1 MVSTQLAVFAVLLVH
16 GATAQS
22 ELKGSLARCLGNS
35 GSNADLN
42 RCLAELA
49 EKLRPY
55 MKVGLPDYNIPA
67 TEPMFIPRVDLR
79 VEQPPMNLSL
89 RFTETYVNGLS
100 SFNLDKVDTDLN
112 SRNVLTVLSV
122 PSLSV
127 NGNYRMK
134 GNAFITQVDS
144 ADTFTMKMK
153 NAVVKIST
161 QFVVRSGKLA
171 IVEDPKIEVQS
182 ADLKVNFKNLFGSEG
197 KNFAEIVHEFINQ
210 DSDKFIKDFSP
221 QLAKQV
227 GTMVR
232 NLYNEAIKEI
242 DPSVFGL
249 N

>member
-1 MVSTQLAVFAVLLVH
+1 
-16 GATAQS
+16 
-22 ELKGSLARCLGNS
+22 
-35 GSNADLN
+35 
-42 RCLAELA
+42 
-49 EKLRPY
+49 
-55 MKVGLPDYNIPA
+55 
-67 TEPMFIPRVDLR
+67 
-79 VEQPPMNLSL
+79 
-89 RFTETYVNGLS
+89 
-100 SFNLDKVDTDLN
+100 
-112 SRNVLTVLSV
+112 
-122 PSLSV
+122 
-127 NGNYRMK
+127 
-134 GNAFITQVDS
+134 
-144 ADTFTMKMK
+144 MK